1 MGIHTLGINAPIGGY
16 ELLTVQKHLALV
28 RKLIAVATVGLALV
42 AASPAQAAD
51 TTPADS
57 QYGAVLGEQ
66 SGGAGQGGL
75 PFTGLDLVVVTG
87 LGAGLA
93 AAGIGLRSAA
103 RLPRER

>member
-1 MGIHTLGINAPIGGY
+1 MGGY
-16 ELLTVQKHLALV
+16 ELQTVRTHLGSA
-28 RKLIAVATVGLALV
+28 RKLIAVATIGLALV

-51 TTPADS
+51 TTAADN

-75 PFTGLDLVVVTG
+75 PFTGLNLVVVTM

-93 AAGIGLRSAA
+93 ATGVGLRAA
-103 RLPRER
+103 SRRPHES